1 MYSIYKFSNHIIFR
15 ISALGLYI
23 SYPEISEILIIS
35 FLWKKVCL
43 VNYCD
48 WLSAKIT
55 QEKELKLKMIEN
67 NKQIIKLVLN
77 HKNITHQ

>member
-1 MYSIYKFSNHIIFR
+1 M
-15 ISALGLYI
+15 
-23 SYPEISEILIIS
+23 LINL
-35 FLWKKVCL
+35 FLLKIVYL
-43 VNYCD
+43 VNYSD

-77 HKNITHQ
+77 HKNITRQQPVK

>member
-1 MYSIYKFSNHIIFR
+1 MIYS
-15 ISALGLYI
+15 
-23 SYPEISEILIIS
+23 
-35 FLWKKVCL
+35 
-43 VNYCD
+43 D

-77 HKNITHQ
+77 HKDISRQQPVEFLCMFRLLLFKLIQ

>member
-1 MYSIYKFSNHIIFR
+1 MNYS
-15 ISALGLYI
+15 
-23 SYPEISEILIIS
+23 
-35 FLWKKVCL
+35 
-43 VNYCD
+43 D

-77 HKNITHQ
+77 HKNITRQQAVKQYILVYVQVAII

>member
-1 MYSIYKFSNHIIFR
+1 MNYS
-15 ISALGLYI
+15 
-23 SYPEISEILIIS
+23 
-35 FLWKKVCL
+35 
-43 VNYCD
+43 D

-77 HKNITHQ
+77 HKNITRQQPVR